1 MVNLQSS
8 DHDRTSRLQGPQ
20 SNKYIVRVIKIGK
33 MFIDTTNVP
42 WYSSILERKLSSI
55 MYFTNIF
62 SCYRQ
67 VFVRST
73 YSCINQPTI
82 WQQIVHWITS
92 LVQENSK
99 LRTCWEHVVY
109 MNCSEC
115 QNKNNLCTQH
125 VLPMFSPYSQLAILK
140 YWTCNS
146 MNNFLSYCGLV
157 GD

>member
-33 MFIDTTNVP
+33 MFIDRTNVP

-62 SCYRQ
+62 SWYRQ

-82 WQQIVHWITS
+82 WQQIVRWITS
-92 LVQENSK
+92 SIHENSK
-99 LRTCWEHVVY
+99 LKPGE
-109 MNCSEC
+109 NNFCS
-115 QNKNNLCTQH
+115 QH
-125 VLPMFSPYSQLAILK
+125 VLPMFCKKKSFWQRFTFFESKKSKIFR
-140 YWTCNS
+140 
-146 MNNFLSYCGLV
+146 NFFDKL
-157 GD
+157 